1 EYSRNATITN
11 LDSAEPTVTYGD
23 WTLTSNNEIAVSSPV
38 ETGYMADTSSVAAG
52 NDPSSV
58 AADGTLPSDSTV

>member
-1 EYSRNATITN
+1 VTRTINYVNADGTINPNASVTQTEEYSRNATITN

-38 ETGYMADTSSVAAG
+38 ETGYMA
-52 NDPSSV
+52 
-58 AADGTLPSDSTV
+58 